1 MTLLEIKHQPD
12 KSGFTI
18 IYPEGWDGPVL
29 SGGMRMIKKETVD
42 RFRLVIIALNCLL
55 ASLSLINLYTI
66 AAGAVVVDIPEET
79 DFAWTIDTKYEEA
92 TFLGN
97 FTVENRGLYD
107 ISNLDIHAIVRS
119 ERGNELV
126 DYVQEDLII
135 PSGQKRTFYIV
146 AEMPFEKIDMDEW
159 RELMVN
165 DSVFYLDVDIR
176 ASYLWGLGTFVVDDV
191 LEYPWEAPLSQME
204 NGTDEDIVELLRDMV
219 LGDEDIGGFV
229 EEISEDVATSP
240 LLKKIDWDGA
250 SLRIESWPL
259 GENTSRIITRL
270 SLDVFGGKH
279 SLTFEVSI
287 IIKQEV
293 EGYEITF
300 EGFSFDYM

>member
-1 MTLLEIKHQPD
+1 
-12 KSGFTI
+12 
-18 IYPEGWDGPVL
+18 
-29 SGGMRMIKKETVD
+29 MRMIKKETVD

-66 AAGAVVVDIPEET
+66 AAGAVAVDIPEET
-79 DFAWTIDTKYEEA
+79 DFAWTIDTKNAEA

-135 PSGQKRTFYIV
+135 PSGQKRTFHIV
-146 AEMPFEKIDMDEW
+146 AEMPFENIDMDEW

-191 LEYPWEAPLSQME
+191 LEYPWKAPLKYME
-204 NGTDEDIVELLRDMV
+204 NQT
-219 LGDEDIGGFV
+219 
-229 EEISEDVATSP
+229 
-240 LLKKIDWDGA
+240 
-250 SLRIESWPL
+250 
-259 GENTSRIITRL
+259 
-270 SLDVFGGKH
+270 
-279 SLTFEVSI
+279 
-287 IIKQEV
+287 
-293 EGYEITF
+293 
-300 EGFSFDYM
+300 